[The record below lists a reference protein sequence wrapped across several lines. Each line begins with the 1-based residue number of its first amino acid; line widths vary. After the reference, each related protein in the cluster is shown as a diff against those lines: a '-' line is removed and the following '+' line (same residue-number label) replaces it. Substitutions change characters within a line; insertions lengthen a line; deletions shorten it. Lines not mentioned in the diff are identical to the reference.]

1 MIELECK
8 TDECEETLMC
18 DEGVVA
24 VTCASCVNNLI
35 INMNQFTSHQGV
47 IPLIS
52 PREKYGMGRPGKQKN
67 ERGAHT

>member
-24 VTCASCVNNLI
+24 VTCSNCVNELI
-35 INMNQFTSHQGV
+35 ISMN
-47 IPLIS
+47 
-52 PREKYGMGRPGKQKN
+52 
-67 ERGAHT
+67 